1 MLATVWQVAN
11 QHSTNRS
18 ARPGRRRA
26 THRSSVFWELQGH
39 SASPRSIRSHA
50 HRPFFFEIFA
60 VMGVAPSRQ
69 TILRFTG
76 LWLQSTVDSLQPVD
90 MPCLPGEATMQV
102 WLSVVAPRSGP
113 EPKRAQRVPTRA
125 TRALR
130 EGWQTSLDEIS
141 GWVSLPIL
149 GPNLVDQLSGFDLRT
164 RACFRFESRLVLRWA
179 CLRGGYSGI
188 LIVIGDA
195 CGRASG
201 TAKLPKKYQQ
211 NTAV

>member
-1 MLATVWQVAN
+1 MDLSTALLRDTVRSTAKLCTSFALHRICTTKGAFRKSGTLATVWQVAN

-26 THRSSVFWELQGH
+26 THRSSVFWELQGR

-130 EGWQTSLDEIS
+130 EGWQTSLDENFGMGIA
-141 GWVSLPIL
+141 
-149 GPNLVDQLSGFDLRT
+149 PNP
-164 RACFRFESRLVLRWA
+164 WA
-179 CLRGGYSGI
+179 QP
-188 LIVIGDA
+188 
-195 CGRASG
+195 CGS
-201 TAKLPKKYQQ
+201 TFWF
-211 NTAV
+211 